1 MPIDRVRVRKLH
13 RALVPFMVFPLL
25 ITLMTGL
32 LFQFVVVSNRASDF
46 LWLLELHRGKFGQI
60 NLELIYPFVNALGL
74 LTLLVTGLLMWLQ
87 TVLRRSKKSN

>member
-13 RALVPFMVFPLL
+13 RALVPFMAFPLL

-32 LFQFVVVSNRASDF
+32 LFQFAVVSNHASDF

-60 NLELIYPFVNALGL
+60 NLESIYPFINALGL
-74 LTLLVTGLLMWLQ
+74 LTLLITGCLMWFQ
-87 TVLRRSKKSN
+87 AALRRPKSN